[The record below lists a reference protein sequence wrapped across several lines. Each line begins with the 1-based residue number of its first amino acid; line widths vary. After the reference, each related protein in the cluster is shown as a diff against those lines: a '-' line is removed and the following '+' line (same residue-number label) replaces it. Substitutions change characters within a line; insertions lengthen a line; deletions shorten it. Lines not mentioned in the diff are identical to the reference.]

1 MIILSNTVK
10 ALLELIGHNKLDA
23 AQLAADMTNLLDHP
37 DWASKGAL
45 DIVSSLL
52 PFAEL
57 SIKLHK
63 KFTEYKLAIFI
74 EQIRSHDS
82 YNNLVQDHIR
92 KFQDHPEKLNKE
104 VTKVLLI
111 IEQEKNE
118 VRVKYY
124 GRLYLAYLE
133 TKLTED
139 EFWEMVEITQRMFIC
154 DFELIEN
161 CYGQNGKV
169 NFDEKKFR
177 VIYRYDRLIQIGLL
191 RSGKYIGNGVALQI
205 LDEKEHCDLEL
216 SQLGE
221 KYCKAVFCNNK

>member
-1 MIILSNTVK
+1 MNNTAK
-10 ALLELIGHNKLDA
+10 AFLKLFLHNKLNSVQIA
-23 AQLAADMTNLLDHP
+23 AEMMNLPDHLN
-37 DWASKGAL
+37 WAVHGPL
-45 DIVSSLL
+45 YILGSLI
-52 PFAEL
+52 PFVDL

-63 KFTEYKLAIFI
+63 KFTEYKLAFFI
-74 EQIRSHDS
+74 EQVRNH
-82 YNNLVQDHIR
+82 NLSDDIIQEHIQ
-92 KFQDHPEKLNKE
+92 KFQNHPEKLNKE

-118 VRVKYY
+118 ARVKYY

>member
-1 MIILSNTVK
+1 MSNTVK

-23 AQLAADMTNLLDHP
+23 AQLAADMINLLDHP

-111 IEQEKNE
+111 IEQGKNE
-118 VRVKYY
+118 ARVKYY
-124 GRLYLAYLE
+124 GR
-133 TKLTED
+133 
-139 EFWEMVEITQRMFIC
+139 
-154 DFELIEN
+154 
-161 CYGQNGKV
+161 
-169 NFDEKKFR
+169 
-177 VIYRYDRLIQIGLL
+177 YRYNRLIQIGLL
-191 RSGKYIGNGVALQI
+191 RSGEYIGNGVALQI

-221 KYCKAVFCNNK
+221 KYCKAVFCNNE